1 MEKLCSNCKE
11 LKSLDNFH
19 KLKKG
24 KLGRHSHCK
33 ECRSKHRKL
42 LNYDR
47 PTGHVI
53 RCLKCNEIK
62 SQTMFYRNKS
72 SSLGVQTYCIK
83 CHKEKVYE
91 SQSKLSGF
99 ITKIYNKMLK
109 HCLKY
114 NIECNVSND
123 DIVKIYF
130 KQNGHCALTNELMTY
145 YIGPN
150 LTNSRYESKYN
161 IAIDRIETDKG
172 YVQDNIQLIG
182 HMIYQMKTK
191 TSMNNEQ
198 FIKLCELISKNNLNL

>member
-1 MEKLCSNCKE
+1 
-11 LKSLDNFH
+11 
-19 KLKKG
+19 
-24 KLGRHSHCK
+24 
-33 ECRSKHRKL
+33 
-42 LNYDR
+42 
-47 PTGHVI
+47 
-53 RCLKCNEIK
+53 
-62 SQTMFYRNKS
+62 MFYRNKS

>member
-11 LKSLDNFH
+11 LKPLDNFH

-99 ITKIYNKMLK
+99 INKIYNKMLK
-109 HCLKY
+109 YCLKY
-114 NIECNVSND
+114 NIEYNVSKD
-123 DIVKIYF
+123 DIVNCGGCDGLFY
-130 KQNGHCALTNELMTY
+130 
-145 YIGPN
+145 
-150 LTNSRYESKYN
+150 
-161 IAIDRIETDKG
+161 
-172 YVQDNIQLIG
+172 
-182 HMIYQMKTK
+182 
-191 TSMNNEQ
+191 
-198 FIKLCELISKNNLNL
+198 

>member
-1 MEKLCSNCKE
+1 MEKQCSNCRIS
-11 LKSLDNFH
+11 KSLDKFH

-62 SQTMFYRNKS
+62 SQTMFYKNKS
-72 SSLGVQTYCIK
+72 SSLGVQPYCIK

-91 SQSKLSGF
+91 SQSKLNGY
-99 ITKIYNKMLK
+99 IAKIYNKMLK
-109 HCLKY
+109 YCNKKD
-114 NIECNVSND
+114 IECNVTKD

-130 KQNGHCALTNELMTY
+130 KQDSQCALTNELMTY
-145 YIGPN
+145 YIGPT
-150 LTNSRYESKYN
+150 LTTSRYESKYN
-161 IAIDRIETDKG
+161 IAIDRIDVDKG
-172 YVQDNIQLIG
+172 FEVDNIQLIG
-182 HMIYQMKTK
+182 HMIHQMKSK
-191 TSMNNEQ
+191 TAMNNER